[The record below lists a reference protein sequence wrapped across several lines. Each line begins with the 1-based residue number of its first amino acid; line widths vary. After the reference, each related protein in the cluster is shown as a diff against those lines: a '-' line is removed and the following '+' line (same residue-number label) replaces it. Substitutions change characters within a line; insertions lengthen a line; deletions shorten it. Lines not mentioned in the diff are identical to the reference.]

1 MIEDLSDDDDDIGD
15 AFVTLCVHAGIAAAD
30 VVCCSILG
38 EHAQGENH
46 AEAVALLA
54 RADTSLASRLRV
66 LLAMKTDAGYS
77 HVPMSATDRKKAERA
92 AALLVVAAHSEP
104 SRAGPVAWC
113 ETGRVVRYIAPLG
126 GYRTT
131 HLGGTGAAAPS
142 PAATA

>member
-1 MIEDLSDDDDDIGD
+1 LPRTRPCSKQLQLGRLRKADQFLAAAKMIEDLSDDDDDIGD

-92 AALLVVAAHSEP
+92 AALLVVAAHS
-104 SRAGPVAWC
+104 A
-113 ETGRVVRYIAPLG
+113 
-126 GYRTT
+126 
-131 HLGGTGAAAPS
+131 
-142 PAATA
+142 